1 MSEAEDDAIFIGSS
15 VKKEQFLLRL
25 ANRHGLSRV
34 SQSGLPGFRKNA
46 AKTKESKQAFVGQP
60 RNVCLITG
68 ATSTGETVSLQ
79 ILAEGFSNAGVPVFA
94 ADIKGDLSGP
104 AAKGVSKPFLEERA
118 QKIGLENYSHDAFP
132 VIFWDL
138 FGVQG
143 HLFRVTAVDRGHEK
157 GRE

>member
-15 VKKEQFLLRL
+15 VKKEQLLLRL

-34 SQSGLPGFRKNA
+34 SKSGLPGFGENA
-46 AKTKESKQAFVGQP
+46 AKTKGSKQAFVGQP
-60 RNVCLITG
+60 RNVCLVTG
-68 ATSTGETVSLQ
+68 ATGTGETVSLQ

-94 ADIKGDLSGP
+94 ADIKGDLSGL

-143 HLFRVTAVDRGHEK
+143 HLIRATAVDRGHEK